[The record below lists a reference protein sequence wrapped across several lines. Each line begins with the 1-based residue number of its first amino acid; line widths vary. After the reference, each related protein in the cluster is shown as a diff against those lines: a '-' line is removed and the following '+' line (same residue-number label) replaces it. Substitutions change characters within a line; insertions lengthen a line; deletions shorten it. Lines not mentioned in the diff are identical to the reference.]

1 MIKRTFEI
9 TARIEQGQIP
19 FCFQVVQNDKDVYV
33 LRIRITDGGR
43 EIDYSQVSGVTI
55 TFALANRAVVQ
66 SDPTRLTV
74 SATGIIY
81 QMGTS
86 EIACPG
92 KVLASIQLI
101 GPNNERLTT
110 ARFSFEVISDLIT
123 PQAVKSTPEFPILQ
137 KLVQDVQAAV
147 ITYFE
152 NIVQVDMPIT
162 AFDART
168 NKRYRYGLRLNADG
182 NPQIMFE
189 EVV

>member
-1 MIKRTFEI
+1 MIKRTFDI

-19 FCFQVVQNDKDVYV
+19 FCFQAVQNDKGVYV
-33 LRIRITDGGR
+33 LHIRITEGDK
-43 EIDYSQVSGVTI
+43 EIDYTQVSSATI
-55 TFALANRAVVQ
+55 TFALANGAVVQ

-74 SATGIIY
+74 SATGITY

-92 KVLASIQLI
+92 KVLASIQLF
-101 GPNNERLTT
+101 GSSGERLST
-110 ARFSFEVISDLIT
+110 ARFAFQVERDLIT
-123 PQAVKSTPEFPILQ
+123 PAAVQSTSEFPILQ

-147 ITYFE
+147 ITYFN

>member
-1 MIKRTFEI
+1 MIKRTFDI

-19 FCFQVVQNDKDVYV
+19 FCFQAVQNDKDVYV
-33 LRIRITDGGR
+33 LRIRITDGDK
-43 EIDYSQVSGVTI
+43 EIDYTQVSSATI
-55 TFALANRAVVQ
+55 TFALANGAVVQ
-66 SDPTRLTV
+66 SAPGRL
-74 SATGIIY
+74 SISPAGITY

-101 GPNNERLTT
+101 GSGGERLTT
-110 ARFSFEVISDLIT
+110 ARFQFEVISDLIT
-123 PQAVKSTPEFPILQ
+123 PQAVKSASEFPILQ

-152 NIVQVDMPIT
+152 NIVQVDMPIS
-162 AFDART
+162 ALDVKR
-168 NKRYRYGLRLNADG
+168 NKRYRYGLRLSAEG

-189 EVV
+189 EVI